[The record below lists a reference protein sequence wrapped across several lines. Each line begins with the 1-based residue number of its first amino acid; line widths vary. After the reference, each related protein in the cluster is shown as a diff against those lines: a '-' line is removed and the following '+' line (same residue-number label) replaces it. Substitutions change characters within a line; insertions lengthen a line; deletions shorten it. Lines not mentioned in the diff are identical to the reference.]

1 MKMFYSIL
9 LSTILFF
16 NCASGDRQEE
26 ITTKE
31 VKPYNFKDQVIISDN
46 QGETW
51 NSMDGYLPKDLKIMS
66 LSSDQN
72 NLFIGTEKA
81 EIYKINMSSSANAEQ
96 ENLMT
101 ALINQK
107 PIDENWVSD
116 MFSCSSGLYSHVY
129 GIGLLRKQ
137 NNAGYWQPV
146 TTPEGVHGISKIVE
160 DSKGNLFMATQFG
173 VYSSDD
179 KGKSWDRKFQYGF
192 ANNILIHNNALMVIG
207 INGIHM
213 SDDEGKSWSPIKSLQ
228 DKIGMQSNDDNSV
241 QMFKEGNT
249 LYVFKRMSSTPSF
262 MSTEPGNMLVYSD
275 DNGKTWANHPAESV
289 LKNKQG
295 IQSVFIHKNKLYY
308 DTKNSLMRSDDN
320 GLTWKNILNI
330 TDKEPNMSFRYI
342 ISGDRLILAKT
353 NFGC

>member
-1 MKMFYSIL
+1 MFYSVL
-9 LSTILFF
+9 LSTFFFF

-26 ITTKE
+26 ITTKAT
-31 VKPYNFKDQVIISDN
+31 KPYSFKDQVIVSDD

-51 NSMDGYLPKDLKIMS
+51 NSLDVYLPKDLKILS

-72 NLFIGTEKA
+72 NLFVGTEKA
-81 EIYKINMSSSANAEQ
+81 EIYKINMLSSANAEQ

-107 PIDENWVSD
+107 PIDENRVYG
-116 MFSCSSGLYSHVY
+116 MFSCASGLYSHVY

-137 NNAGYWQPV
+137 NNAGYWQPL

-173 VYSSDD
+173 VYRSDD

-192 ANNILIHNNALMVIG
+192 ANNILIHNNALMVTG
-207 INGIHM
+207 INGIHQ

-228 DKIGMQSNDDNSV
+228 NQIGLHNNNDNSV

-249 LYVFKRMSSTPSF
+249 LYVLKRMSSAPSF
-262 MSTEPGNMLVYSD
+262 MSTEPGNMLVYSN
-275 DNGKTWANHPAESV
+275 DNGKTWVNHPAESV

-308 DTKNSLMRSDDN
+308 TTNNSLMRSDDN
-320 GLTWKNILNI
+320 GLTWKNILHI
-330 TDKEPNMSFRYI
+330 ADKKPNLSFRYI
-342 ISGDRLILAKT
+342 SAGDRLILAKSD
-353 NFGC
+353 FGC